1 MSEQKTVQEIA
12 FELLANACNLKEE
25 TLINTFDYENQ
36 FKTWFKKRDGNKP
49 KLIEEPCVALKIF
62 QKSLLQFLYRLK
74 VRTDYCSNWKFWKY
88 EEEELAYKEV
98 LRHNLSFK
106 MHGQI
111 PKRSLATTGSVHENS
126 NYPFMIKMDL
136 KEAYHSVSGEK
147 LFEILYGIFFDE
159 IKAYYEAF
167 KELPNSFASRR
178 KKQIAKFRRD
188 IHLIREQIFSETRDL
203 YDEEDV
209 LDEEHFRNTGEFL
222 YYSHRIIKNTECWQ
236 SETRY
241 ALSKIGYDELINY
254 LNLDELLKSDGKNY
268 FYRRPS
274 SKNLY
279 PPVPLFSS
287 LKFPKLRKMIR
298 DLVSKGESLEGS
310 QVDDVIK
317 CFTEYIVRLSTFN
330 NRLPKGAPS
339 SGFLLNL
346 VINETGILKEI
357 TKSNETCSVW
367 VDDIIITTLKKP
379 DSNRIE
385 EIIRTIEGSN
395 IFKHNPKKIRVYD
408 LRNKSGTVLG
418 MKLNHRVQTEKE
430 KEWFEEREAHLIP
443 RGYRRAR
450 RLNREWTVNKLIL
463 SKKKQ
468 KQYRAF
474 LYMVMTKPHT
484 TEEKDKA
491 MGYLGH
497 ILSVYG
503 WGYRWTLPSSLSK
516 IVLEFRKKFL
526 LGKVKDKNKYRYK
539 KSRLK

>member
-1 MSEQKTVQEIA
+1 MSNQKTVQEIA

-25 TLINTFDYENQ
+25 TLINAFNYENK
-36 FKTWFKKRDGNKP
+36 FKTWFKKRNGKKP
-49 KLIEEPCVALKIF
+49 NLIEEPCVALKIF

-74 VRTDYCSNWKFWKY
+74 VRTEYCSNWKFWKY
-88 EEEELAYKEV
+88 EKEELVYKKV
-98 LRHNLSFK
+98 LKHNLSFK

-111 PKRSLATTGSVHENS
+111 PKRSLVTTGLVHEDS

-159 IKAYYEAF
+159 TKAYYEAF
-167 KELPNSFASRR
+167 KEFPESLASRR

-188 IHLIREQIFSETRDL
+188 IHVIREQIFSETRGL
-203 YDEEDV
+203 YDEEDI
-209 LDEEHFRNTGEFL
+209 LDEEHFQNTGEFL
-222 YYSHRIIKNTECWQ
+222 YYSQRTLNNTQLWRSMAVRVLCDMDYEC
-236 SETRY
+236 
-241 ALSKIGYDELINY
+241 IVNY
-254 LNLDELLKSDGKNY
+254 LNLDELLKSDSKNY

-279 PPVPLFSS
+279 PPVPLFPS
-287 LKFPKLRKMIR
+287 LRFREFRKLIQN
-298 DLVSKGESLEGS
+298 LVLKGEALEGS
-310 QVDDVIK
+310 RVDEVIK
-317 CFTEYIVRLSTFN
+317 CFTEYIVRLTTFN
-330 NRLPKGAPS
+330 NRLPKGSPS

-357 TKSNETCSVW
+357 TQANETCSVW

-379 DSNRIE
+379 NSNRIE
-385 EIIRTIEGSN
+385 ELIKSIEDSN
-395 IFKHNPKKIRVYD
+395 IFKHNSKKIRVYD
-408 LRNKSGTVLG
+408 LRNKSGSILG
-418 MKLNHRVQTEKE
+418 MKLNHRIQTENE
-430 KEWFEEREAHLIP
+430 KEWFEEKEAHLIP

-474 LYMVMTKPHT
+474 LYKVITKPHT
-484 TEEKDKA
+484 SKEKDKA

-497 ILSVYG
+497 IFSVYG
-503 WGYRWTLPSSLSK
+503 WYYWNLPSSLSK
-516 IVLEFRKKFL
+516 IVKEFRNEFK
-526 LGKVKDKNKYRYK
+526 LGRVKDKNKYRQK